1 MIIYITTS
9 DHPMNNFDQI
19 IRERMKEYLDS
30 KGIMNPVSTD
40 YGRAFLHFY
49 TREIAGY
56 MNSIYEDD
64 LEDGFDCDG
73 KGDLGIDFLLRKE
86 DGTLL
91 VVQSK
96 YKGHRTALSS
106 NDIADFFQV
115 PQRVLNKTFIAQHG
129 NENIKYHLK
138 NLTLDDAIDFVF
150 VTNDKISQRLKDEFD
165 NQKGIAE
172 TANTNHTFY
181 FKGYSELKK
190 EYSIVQTMNDPIPVE
205 VIIFIERVYDT
216 VINNKRCSY
225 LDISDLIDN
234 DDKYKSVI
242 CTVKG
247 THLKNLWNQYPAT
260 LFSHN
265 IRGFLGVNSIN
276 KRMRKTIDEEPER
289 FYFYNNGVS
298 AICTE
303 LKPTFDETSNE
314 VTSFVCKNFQIIN
327 GAQTTTTIGKYRND
341 VNLQKVRVLLKLTK
355 TEDIKAEK
363 KGLNKNI
370 ITFNNSQNVIKDSDF
385 RSNDEIQ
392 NFLARKF
399 EEYYYRRCQP
409 IKRLRYIPKRVH
421 SNKSRDHLIITME
434 LLARILYVYD
444 YDPTLIFR
452 GTRSLFDIGDAGKY
466 YLIFG
471 DDGVEVPY
479 FDDKRTNKV
488 IALSMVWIRLDE
500 LITAKQRA
508 LRLRKM
514 DKTIEYQ
521 ATLAKWHFLWVYGEV
536 LRKLYANDVDAIYK
550 KIISG
555 KIFEN
560 ADFIEGWFE
569 RIFNKITEILEKNY
583 KSVKVNQAED
593 DLPAFNLKN
602 WLREKNAFEDFK
614 DNWKRLI
621 KGDYLFL

>member
-1 MIIYITTS
+1 
-9 DHPMNNFDQI
+9 MNTNFDQI
-19 IRERMKEYLDS
+19 IKDRMKDYFES
-30 KGIMNPVSTD
+30 KGIINPVSTD
-40 YGRAFLHFY
+40 YGKSFLYFY
-49 TREIAGY
+49 TKEIAGY

-96 YKGHRTALSS
+96 YKGHRTSLSS
-106 NDIADFFQV
+106 DDVANFFQV
-115 PQRVLNKTFIAQHG
+115 PQRVLNKTFINQHS
-129 NENIKYHLK
+129 NENMKFHLK
-138 NLTLDDAIDFVF
+138 DLNLDDAIDFIF
-150 VTNDKISQRLKDEFD
+150 VTNDKITPRLKDEFE
-165 NQKGIAE
+165 NQKTVAE
-172 TANTNHTFY
+172 STNTNHTFY

-190 EYSIVQTMNDPIPVE
+190 EYAMVQTINDPIPDE
-205 VIIFIERVYDT
+205 VTIYIERVNDT
-216 VINNKRCSY
+216 VINHKRCSY

-234 DDKYKSVI
+234 DKKYKSVI

-247 THLKNLWNQYPAT
+247 THLKNLWNQYPGT
-260 LFSHN
+260 LFNYN
-265 IRGFLGVNSIN
+265 IRGFLGQNAVNKKM
-276 KRMRKTIDEEPER
+276 KRTIDEEPEK
-289 FYFYNNGVS
+289 FYFYNNGIS

-303 LKPTFDETSNE
+303 LKPKFDETTNE

-327 GAQTTTTIGKYRND
+327 GAQTTTTIGKYRID
-341 VNLQKVRVLLKLTK
+341 ANLQRVRVLLKLTK

-385 RSNDEIQ
+385 RSNDDIQ
-392 NFLARKF
+392 SFLQRKF
-399 EEYYYRRCQP
+399 DEHYYRGCQP
-409 IKRLRYIPKRVH
+409 IKRLRYVPKRVH
-421 SNKSRDHLIITME
+421 SNKSREHLIITME
-434 LLARILYVYD
+434 LLGRVLYVYD

-452 GTRSLFDIGDAGKY
+452 GTRALFDISDSGKY
-466 YLIFG
+466 YQIFG
-471 DDGVEVPY
+471 DNGSEVPY

-488 IALSMVWIRLDE
+488 IALSIIWTRLDE
-500 LITAKQRA
+500 LITTKQRA

-536 LRKLYANDVDAIYK
+536 LRKLYHSDLDAIYK

-555 KIFEN
+555 KVFEN
-560 ADFIEGWFE
+560 ADFIECWFE

-583 KSVKVNQAED
+583 RAVKNGQAED

-602 WLREKNAFEDFK
+602 WLREKAAFEDFK
-614 DNWKRLI
+614 DSFRRLI
-621 KGDYLFL
+621 KEDYVIKIPIEK